1 MKDAFGGIMNLALMV
16 VFLVIAIG
24 ILALTVSYTKAFRM
38 KSFTI
43 STVEQYE
50 GIKCNDTD
58 SACFKRVV
66 ERAESI
72 GYHPAKLT
80 CPTGAENVGNYYC
93 IQEKKSDKG
102 GLYYTIST
110 QVDINFPI
118 VNKALGISVFQVSG
132 DTKYFDE
139 DAWYK

>member
-24 ILALTVSYTKAFRM
+24 ILALTVSYAKAFRM
-38 KSFTI
+38 KNFVI

-50 GIKCNDTD
+50 GIKCDSAD
-58 SACFKRVV
+58 SACYNRIV
-66 ERAESI
+66 EKAKSI
-72 GYHPAKLT
+72 GYHPAKMT
-80 CPTGAENVGNYYC
+80 CDKGTNVGNYYC
-93 IQEKKSDKG
+93 IEKKQSDKG
-102 GLYYTIST
+102 GIYYTVQT

-132 DTKYFDE
+132 DTKYFDP
-139 DAWYK
+139 DSWYK